1 MAFLTLTGGLNF
13 ELLATAVELS
23 GIHLDLDDSRERF
36 INVRLKK
43 VTPRVTVYYFRFRFN
58 EGSC

>member
-1 MAFLTLTGGLNF
+1 MAFLTLMGGLNF

-23 GIHLDLDDSRERF
+23 RIHLNLDDSRERF

-43 VTPRVTVYYFRFRFN
+43 FTPHVTVYYFRFRFN
-58 EGSC
+58 ECSC